1 MKEATG
7 ELSTTVIVIIAAVLL
22 IGIVRTVVM
31 PLVERYINEEFDD
44 MSNAYIEIVR
54 EDINI

>member
-7 ELSTTVIVIIAAVLL
+7 ELSTTVIVIVAAVLL

-31 PLVERYINEEFDD
+31 PLVEKYINEEFDD
-44 MSNAYIEIVR
+44 MSNAYVEIVR
-54 EDINI
+54 EDVNI